1 MALLGQ
7 NKLPLIFDVDRGPRL
22 AARAIVLLT
31 VFLALIGLVW
41 AHLAKLDITVF
52 GHGRVV
58 PSTQL
63 QVVQNLEGGI
73 VSKLH
78 VKQGDLV
85 SRGQVL
91 IEIDSTGFASAYEE
105 QRATYSGL
113 LAAQARL
120 VAEVKQSVPEFD
132 DALSEFPDLMR
143 QEHQLWQQRQNELK
157 VSLRVLEQQF
167 SQRQLARKEVKT
179 QLRAEVRNLSLSR
192 EELELHRPLLERGA
206 TSKVEFLKLQ
216 REQTALDGKVASLKV
231 ALDRA
236 EAEIQEAAARKEERA
251 SNFRSKA
258 QGKLSEVRVRIHAL
272 SESLKGG
279 KDRVERRVVRSPV
292 DGVVNRMLINTIGG
306 ISRPGDDLVEIVP
319 AEDSLIIDMRVI
331 PADIGFIHAGQQ
343 ATVRMT
349 AFDSSI
355 FGSLTGQVTQIGADT
370 LTDEQGET
378 FYQVLVKTQR
388 NFMGDQTNPLPIIP
402 GMVSEI
408 HVTTGQRT
416 LLDYI
421 IKPITKLREKAFRER

>member
-7 NKLPLIFDVDRGPRL
+7 NTLPLIFDIDRGPRL
-22 AARAIVLLT
+22 AARAIVLLLGLL
-31 VFLALIGLVW
+31 VLIGLVW

-85 SRGQVL
+85 SSGQVL
-91 IEIDSTGFASAYEE
+91 IEIDSTGFTSAYEE
-105 QRATYSGL
+105 QRATYLGL

-132 DALSEFPDLMR
+132 QALSEFPEIMS

-157 VSLRVLEQQF
+157 ISLRVFEQLF
-167 SQRQLARKEVKT
+167 TQRQLARDEVKT
-179 QLRAEVRNLSLSR
+179 QLGAEIRNLSLSR
-192 EELELHRPLLERGA
+192 EELELNRPLLAGGA
-206 TSKVEFLKLQ
+206 TSKVGFLKLQ
-216 REQTALDGKVASLKV
+216 REVAALDGRVASLKV
-231 ALDRA
+231 SLNRA
-236 EAEIQEAAARKEERA
+236 KAEILEAAARKEERT
-251 SNFRSKA
+251 STFRSEA
-258 QGKLSEVRVRIHAL
+258 QGKLSEVRVRIHSL
-272 SESLKGG
+272 RESLKGG
-279 KDRVERRVVRSPV
+279 KDRVERRLVRSPV

-319 AEDSLIIDMRVI
+319 AEDSLMIDMRVM
-331 PADIGFIHAGQQ
+331 PADIGFIYAGQQ

-349 AFDSSI
+349 AYDSSI
-355 FGSLTGQVTQIGADT
+355 FGSLAGQVIRIGADT

-378 FYQVLVKTQR
+378 FYQVLVKTDR
-388 NFMGDQTNPLPIIP
+388 NHMGEQTSPLPIIP

-416 LLDYI
+416 LMDYI
-421 IKPITKLREKAFRER
+421 IKPITKLRERAFRER